1 MKTWFNFKTWLITL
15 TMIVLAVAI
24 AAVITTYEYS
34 GGITGV
40 SAGSQHNV
48 SGWAWSENFGWV
60 SFNCTNDNTCGT
72 ADYGVNID
80 TTTGN
85 FSGYAWS
92 SNIGWISFQENKA
105 PNYGFNSNCPS
116 SCVSSNNCTACY
128 NSVDGKVYGWAKIL
142 SLGDDGW
149 LKMSDDE
156 VLVWNNKGVTIDS
169 NGDFHGWAW
178 NGNSTA
184 GVGLGWLSFNCVD
197 TSSCGTSDYKVQ
209 GELNHAPTAINLSAF
224 NWNYAQASQYGAL
237 RALLRWEFSDPDPGS
252 SQSAYQLIVSR
263 HANFSSPIINTK
275 FSGSASQ
282 HSLTSDNGLNYNT
295 AYYWKI
301 MVWDDKDA
309 PSVWKNY
316 DTTPDT
322 DNNDGV
328 PATFTTYK
336 HEMPKVDFTW
346 FPVTPSQGEEA
357 QFSDSLKY
365 YTAASPATPTNCSSG
380 NCFYLWTVPG
390 DATIDDAASA
400 NPKITFGSSG
410 DAPVSLKVTDSDGY
424 FSSLTK
430 NLNLKQK
437 LPGWKEVKPK

>member
-1 MKTWFNFKTWLITL
+1 
-15 TMIVLAVAI
+15 
-24 AAVITTYEYS
+24 
-34 GGITGV
+34 
-40 SAGSQHNV
+40 
-48 SGWAWSENFGWV
+48 
-60 SFNCTNDNTCGT
+60 
-72 ADYGVNID
+72 
-80 TTTGN
+80 
-85 FSGYAWS
+85 
-92 SNIGWISFQENKA
+92 
-105 PNYGFNSNCPS
+105 
-116 SCVSSNNCTACY
+116 
-128 NSVDGKVYGWAKIL
+128 
-142 SLGDDGW
+142 
-149 LKMSDDE
+149 
-156 VLVWNNKGVTIDS
+156 
-169 NGDFHGWAW
+169 
-178 NGNSTA
+178 
-184 GVGLGWLSFNCVD
+184 
-197 TSSCGTSDYKVQ
+197 
-209 GELNHAPTAINLSAF
+209 
-224 NWNYAQASQYGAL
+224 
-237 RALLRWEFSDPDPGS
+237 LLRWEFSDPDPDS
-252 SQSAYQLIVSR
+252 SQDAYQLIVSR

-322 DNNDGV
+322 DNDDGV
-328 PATFTTYK
+328 IATFTTYK

-346 FPVTPSQGEEA
+346 FPAAPSQGEEA
-357 QFSDSLKY
+357 QFSDSSKY